1 MGQTDRW
8 MQPCYTL
15 GCDALLAQAL
25 RDFVPEPIYE
35 WALVKVL
42 GSASGAG

>member
-1 MGQTDRW
+1 MEQTDRW

-25 RDFVPEPIYE
+25 RDFVPEPVYE
-35 WALVKVL
+35 WMLVKVF
-42 GSASGAG
+42 GSA